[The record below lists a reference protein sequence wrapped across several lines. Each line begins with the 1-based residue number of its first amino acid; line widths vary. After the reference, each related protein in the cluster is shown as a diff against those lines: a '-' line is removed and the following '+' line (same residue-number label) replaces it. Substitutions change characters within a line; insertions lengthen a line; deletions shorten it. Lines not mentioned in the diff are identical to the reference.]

1 MPIIDIKVP
10 FYAQL
15 EAMVLKDAS
24 EILEE
29 VSAEQEAADQAN
41 GK

>member
-1 MPIIDIKVP
+1 VPIIDVKVP
-10 FYAQL
+10 FYTQL

-24 EILEE
+24 EILER